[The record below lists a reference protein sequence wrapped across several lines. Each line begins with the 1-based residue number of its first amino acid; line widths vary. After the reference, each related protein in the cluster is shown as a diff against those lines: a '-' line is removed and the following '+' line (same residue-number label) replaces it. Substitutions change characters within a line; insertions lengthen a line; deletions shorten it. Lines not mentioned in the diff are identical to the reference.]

1 MTDATLMIVDDIP
14 ENIQVLSK
22 FLQET
27 GFKVLVAKSGES
39 ALKKIKLTKPD
50 LVLLDVMM
58 PGWNGFETC
67 RQIKMDV
74 TIADVP
80 VIFMTA
86 LSDTDDKI
94 NGFEAGGV
102 DYITKPIQREE
113 ALARINIHL
122 DLHRLR
128 KQLEHQNQ
136 ILKKQ
141 NNAMNTVVEAL
152 QHAKEAAEAAN
163 VAKSQFLA
171 NISHELRTPMNAI
184 IGYSEMLKEE
194 VEEIHATEVGNFAE
208 DLEKINFAGK
218 QLLTLINEVLD
229 FSKIEAGKMEMH
241 KETFDI
247 TALIKE
253 ISATAMPLLKSNTLN
268 IQCPANIGNLYADMM
283 KTRQVL
289 LNLISNACKF
299 TQNGTVTVS
308 IAPIQIE
315 NGAWIEFNVH
325 DTGIGM
331 SESQVNKLFQ
341 AFTQADASTTR
352 KYGGTGLGLAISKY
366 FVEMM
371 NGTIHVQSQLDVGT
385 TFTFRLPREPLGHS
399 LIEMDNAII

>member
-67 RQIKMDV
+67 RQIKADA

-141 NNAMNTVVEAL
+141 NDAMNTVVEAL

-163 VAKSQFLA
+163 IAKSQFLA

-194 VEEIHATEVGNFAE
+194 AEEIHVTEAESFVE

-241 KETFDI
+241 EKTFDI
-247 TALIKE
+247 TALIE
-253 ISATAMPLLKSNTLN
+253 EVSATAMPLLKSNSLN
-268 IQCPANIGNLYADMM
+268 IQCSINIGNLYADRV

-289 LNLISNACKF
+289 LNLVSNACKF
-299 TQNGTVTVS
+299 TQNGTVTVG

-315 NGAWIEFNVH
+315 NANGSNSVN

-371 NGTIHVQSQLDVGT
+371 SGTIHVQSQLGVGT
-385 TFTFRLPREPLGHS
+385 TFSFRLPREPKPQ
-399 LIEMDNAII
+399 E